1 LSNDNWLKPHD
12 VLSNIVWMKHTKL
25 IISGAYIKASSCQ
38 QILLFQR
45 WVSYKSWWVI
55 VDTNLKN
62 QFMPINID
70 LYDYRF
76 LFLWMT
82 KEHIGFWWLLILLK
96 ENVTGWTLHLLKK
109 DIILGVIQSSGW
121 YAFDPYLFYS
131 QINCMAY

>member
-1 LSNDNWLKPHD
+1 LSNDYWLKPHD

-109 DIILGVIQSSGW
+109 DIILGVIQSSEW

-131 QINCMAY
+131 QFNCMVY